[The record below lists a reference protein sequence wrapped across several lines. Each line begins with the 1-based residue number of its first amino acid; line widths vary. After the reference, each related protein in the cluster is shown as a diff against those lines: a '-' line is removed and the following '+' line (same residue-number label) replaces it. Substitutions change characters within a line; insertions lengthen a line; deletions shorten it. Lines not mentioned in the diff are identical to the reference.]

1 MNLNW
6 WNLNELTM
14 KCWNWMFIAW
24 PRARLDPLVCD
35 VWGSLGFGQCA
46 VCVLLKL
53 PSVADC
59 LLFQPVQC
67 VALEHWAL
75 CPLVSGVVHLLVPLP
90 CLAMLTSVQGMHL
103 ETTIVQSGL
112 HIRATDYGFNNIWNV
127 VTNPNTSWRRGS
139 GQYCT
144 SLLKMSKKMQKLE
157 VGLTG
162 KALSKAVFISRL
174 SE

>member
-1 MNLNW
+1 MNMIRGCFVADYFTIKQFV
-6 WNLNELTM
+6 WNNG
-14 KCWNWMFIAW
+14 FIRIGVEWSGALG
-24 PRARLDPLVCD
+24 AGGGAGAHLICD

-112 HIRATDYGFNNIWNV
+112 HIRATDYGLNNI
-127 VTNPNTSWRRGS
+127 
-139 GQYCT
+139 
-144 SLLKMSKKMQKLE
+144 
-157 VGLTG
+157 
-162 KALSKAVFISRL
+162 
-174 SE
+174 